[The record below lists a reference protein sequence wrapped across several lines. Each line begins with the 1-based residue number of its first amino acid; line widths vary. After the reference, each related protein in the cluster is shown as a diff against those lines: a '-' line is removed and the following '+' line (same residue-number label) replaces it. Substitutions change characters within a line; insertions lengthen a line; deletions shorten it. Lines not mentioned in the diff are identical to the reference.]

1 MEKTVVWMT
10 YGVVME
16 RMGIGRDNDVS
27 LRIYGEANENGMDS
41 CYDFCHL
48 AEIPFGYAAEMT
60 TKCFIGDLN
69 PAKMLATL
77 LLKKEGEG
85 GVMVVTAS
93 LHSHSVLGR
102 VT

>member
-1 MEKTVVWMT
+1 MEKTVVWMM

-16 RMGIGRDNDVS
+16 RMSIGRDNIVS
-27 LRIYGEANENGMDS
+27 LWVYSEANKNGMGS

-60 TKCFIGDLN
+60 TKFFLGDLN
-69 PAKMLATL
+69 PAQMLATL

-85 GVMVVTAS
+85 EGR
-93 LHSHSVLGR
+93 LHVA
-102 VT
+102 